1 MIIWAFPGI
10 GKSNIYLS
18 SVIDCDVAYFKFN
31 IPEDTVLH
39 NNELMHDCSLN
50 SDYPDNYIKYV
61 KDCDLVYDYILINCE
76 PDLISSFSDVHIIYP
91 DASLKDEYMH
101 RYVNRGDNNS
111 FISYMDDSFEEMVRY
126 FDLLPHKYKV
136 KVTKE
141 NKFLNDILGEMRMEF
156 MSKTAMVAIIS
167 EADKYGLFNIPD
179 GLSVEK
185 TADEIFEG
193 HIEVDFDNLKNELEL
208 AYKNEALEKKFQ
220 ENRNGLSHTEL
231 TNLIMDSMVS
241 GAADIYYGEVAPY
254 SHGYRYTFNGKDYE
268 MYNCS
273 EFFDCPEK
281 VCTAIEKGQFVIDID
296 KLASLTRSAYKT
308 VEDSSYTYSDTL
320 DWKLDDY
327 YYHHIHR
334 LKDVHEL
341 KGLDAI
347 VSGKCMGTYSNCMA
361 CKENTLIRQMVAFKG
376 YCLDYFMKNS
386 NSDDFNERFQSALS
400 EYHSRHGLDISD
412 IDKWCN
418 DNFEKTFESASF
430 KAPAKKR

>member
-10 GKSNIYLS
+10 GKSNIHLN
-18 SVIDCDVAYFKFN
+18 SVIDCDAAYFKFN
-31 IPEDTVLH
+31 IPKDTILH

-50 SDYPDNYIKYV
+50 SD
-61 KDCDLVYDYILINCE
+61 LVYDYILINCE
-76 PDLISSFSDVHIIYP
+76 PEFISSFSDVRIIYP

-101 RYVNRGDNNS
+101 RYIDRGDNNS
-111 FISYMDDSFEEMVRY
+111 FISYINDSFEEMVRH
-126 FDLLPHKYKV
+126 FDLSPHKYKV
-136 KVTKE
+136 KVMKE

-193 HIEVDFDNLKNELEL
+193 HIEVDFDKLKNELDL

-254 SHGYRYTFNGKDYE
+254 SHGYRYTFDGKDYE

-296 KLASLTRSAYKT
+296 KLDSLTRSAYKA
-308 VEDSSYTYSDTL
+308 VENSSYIYSDTL

-347 VSGKCMGTYSNCMA
+347 VSGKCKGTYSNYMA

-376 YCLDYFMKNS
+376 YCLDFS
-386 NSDDFNERFQSALS
+386 GRFQLALS

>member
-10 GKSNIYLS
+10 GKSNIHLS
-18 SVIDCDVAYFKFN
+18 SVIDCDAAYFKFN
-31 IPEDTVLH
+31 IPQDTILH

-50 SDYPDNYIKYV
+50 SDYPGNYIKYV
-61 KDCDLVYDYILINCE
+61 KNCDLVYDYILINCE
-76 PDLISSFSDVHIIYP
+76 PELISSFSDVRIIYP
-91 DASLKDEYMH
+91 AVSLKDEYMH
-101 RYVNRGDNNS
+101 RYIDRGDNNS
-111 FISYMDDSFEEMVRY
+111 FISHMNDSFEEMVRY

-136 KVTKE
+136 KVMKE

-167 EADKYGLFNIPD
+167 EADKYGLFNIPE

-193 HIEVDFDNLKNELEL
+193 HIEVDFDKLKNELDFV
-208 AYKNEALEKKFQ
+208 YKNEALEKQFQ

-254 SHGYRYTFNGKDYE
+254 SHGYRYTFDGKDYE

-296 KLASLTRSAYKT
+296 KLDSLTRSAYKA
-308 VEDSSYTYSDTL
+308 VENSSYIYSDTL

-347 VSGKCMGTYSNCMA
+347 VSGKCKGTYSNYMA

-376 YCLDYFMKNS
+376 YCLDYVMKNS
-386 NSDDFNERFQSALS
+386 NSDDFNGRFQLALS

>member
-10 GKSNIYLS
+10 GKSNIHLN
-18 SVIDCDVAYFKFN
+18 SVIDCDAAYFKFN
-31 IPEDTVLH
+31 IPKDTILH

-50 SDYPDNYIKYV
+50 SDYPGNYIKYV

-76 PDLISSFSDVHIIYP
+76 PELISSFSDVRIIYP
-91 DASLKDEYMH
+91 DTSLKDEYMH
-101 RYVNRGDNNS
+101 RYIDRGDNNS
-111 FISYMDDSFEEMVRY
+111 FISYMDDSFEEMVRH
-126 FDLLPHKYKV
+126 FDLSPHKYKV
-136 KVTKE
+136 KVMKE

-193 HIEVDFDNLKNELEL
+193 HIEVDFDKLKNELDL

-254 SHGYRYTFNGKDYE
+254 SHGYRYSFDGKDYE

-296 KLASLTRSAYKT
+296 KLDSLTRSAYKA
-308 VEDSSYTYSDTL
+308 VENSSYIYSDTL

-376 YCLDYFMKNS
+376 YCLDYVMKNS
-386 NSDDFNERFQSALS
+386 NSDDFNGRFQLALS